1 MTINYSCRKFDFMKN
16 RILTATLIS
25 LSLALGS
32 AAVSAAPAETAKAA
46 QPAVATSQTAP
57 VQENVADQIRI
68 RLMARIGAN
77 VSEVNPTP
85 IEGLYEAVVGNDIV
99 YVNESTDYL
108 LMGQLFDTKTRRN
121 LTEETKDRLSRI
133 DFSTL
138 PLDDAVKTV
147 NGDGSRTIAVFS
159 DPNCSFCKRLEV
171 SLKELKNVTIYTFL
185 YPVITPGSKE
195 ASANIWC
202 AKDPAQA
209 WKTAMFEGKPA
220 PQRDAKCDITVL
232 DRNIKLGEKLG
243 ITGTPTIFVPSGMR
257 VPGAAG
263 IEYLE
268 KMLNA
273 SRR

>member
-1 MTINYSCRKFDFMKN
+1 MKN
-16 RILTATLIS
+16 RILPATLIS
-25 LSLALGS
+25 LSLMFGA
-32 AAVSAAPAETAKAA
+32 AAVSAAPAEAGKTA
-46 QPAVATSQTAP
+46 QPAVATSQAASA
-57 VQENVADQIRI
+57 QEIVTDQIRI
-68 RLMARIGAN
+68 RLMARIGTN

-85 IEGLYEAVVGNDIV
+85 ITGLYEAVVGNDVV
-99 YVNESTDYL
+99 YVNENADYL

-121 LTEETKDRLSRI
+121 LTEETKERLSRI

-138 PLDDAVKTV
+138 PLDDAIKTV
-147 NGDGSRTIAVFS
+147 NGDGSRMIAVFS
-159 DPNCSFCKRLEV
+159 DPNCSFCKRLEA

-202 AKDPAQA
+202 AKDSAQA
-209 WKTAMFEGKPA
+209 WKTAMFEGKAA
-220 PQRDAKCDITVL
+220 PKREASCDISVL
-232 DRNIKLGEKLG
+232 DRNIRLGEKLG
-243 ITGTPTIFVPSGMR
+243 ITGTPTVFVPSGMR

-268 KMLNA
+268 KMLND